1 MMAAFH
7 QIWFWGGYVGIIVA
21 GGLALWRGG
30 WAERSAAATILVAWF
45 LTPLVQ
51 RHYNPTF
58 IGIFIDGTT
67 AAILCAI
74 SLKARRIWTLFAA
87 SSMVGAFACH
97 FMAGI
102 FQHIGY
108 FAYITALGLLSGYYL
123 ILALGVGVAEH
134 RWIIRNAGKLKVLAD
149 V

>member
-7 QIWFWGGYVGIIVA
+7 QVWLWGGYAGIVFV
-21 GGLALWRGG
+21 GGLAFWQGG

-51 RHYNPTF
+51 QQYNPTL
-58 IGIFIDGTT
+58 IGIVLDGTT

-74 SLKARRIWTLFAA
+74 SVKARRIWTLFASA
-87 SSMVGAFACH
+87 SMVGAFACH
-97 FMAGI
+97 FMAEI
-102 FQHIGY
+102 FNHIGY
-108 FAYITALGLLSGYYL
+108 FAYITTLGLLSGYYL
-123 ILALGVGVAEH
+123 ILALGAGVAEH
-134 RWIIRNAGKLKVLAD
+134 RWLVRNADKLKALAD